1 MTTLSTRDVGR
12 SAAGSPTPL
21 RRQLRATRDAIAAAK
36 IQHSE
41 LRATQFKELGA
52 AAANG
57 AKTKEA
63 VAAAG
68 LSRAYLHKAEGG
80 PTFRGRSQQPTAE
93 SAAAREAALHQ
104 VSQLRDRI
112 AKVQEGLDAGAGK
125 RVHLVR
131 KLLELDV
138 DQATIAEDAGVSA
151 EWIRRLAKA
160 R

>member
-1 MTTLSTRDVGR
+1 MRDAGR
-12 SAAGSPTPL
+12 PTAGSPATL
-21 RRQLRATRDAIAAAK
+21 RRQLRATRDAITAAK
-36 IQHSE
+36 IQHAE

-52 AAANG
+52 AVANG
-57 AKTKEA
+57 AKTKEV

-80 PTFRGRSQQPTAE
+80 PTFRGRGQQPTGE
-93 SAAAREAALHQ
+93 SDAAREAALRQ

-112 AKVQEGLDAGAGK
+112 AKVQEGLDAGAAK

-131 KLLELDV
+131 KLLEFDV
-138 DQATIAEDAGVSA
+138 DQATIAEDAGVSG